1 MRYGNKRFALPYFK
15 KWLQT
20 DRHWTFQEVEDSRS
34 TNGSLEKLNKNKER
48 ARPYPRLRDFLTAY
62 ISVNN

>member
-20 DRHWTFQEVEDSRS
+20 DRHWTFQVVEDSRS
-34 TNGSLEKLNKNKER
+34 TNGSLENMKMTR
-48 ARPYPRLRDFLTAY
+48 DARHMAQ
-62 ISVNN
+62 